1 MIFTYFT
8 NWKSSNGLVV
18 VIWTF
23 TLRVG
28 GSNPASNCTYNFKI
42 ILLVENSQF
51 QFKCRLIFH
60 QRAVFF
66 GLSYFSKITKINL
79 ITLKGQQRILAT
91 LEGQAYTSLRV
102 KPFAALG
109 KDFLVLFFES
119 LFQPL
124 LLLLSSSTFLIFHLI
139 WDNVKA
145 AFLCS
150 KEILPS
156 LVSLFV

>member
-28 GSNPASNCTYNFKI
+28 GSNPASNCTYNFKL

-79 ITLKGQQRILAT
+79 ITLKGQQRISAT
-91 LEGQAYTSLRV
+91 LEGQAFCSPRQRFSCALFRE
-102 KPFAALG
+102 PFSA
-109 KDFLVLFFES
+109 FVVVVVVVNLF
-119 LFQPL
+119 
-124 LLLLSSSTFLIFHLI
+124 
-139 WDNVKA
+139 N
-145 AFLCS
+145 
-150 KEILPS
+150 LPS
-156 LVSLFV
+156 HLG